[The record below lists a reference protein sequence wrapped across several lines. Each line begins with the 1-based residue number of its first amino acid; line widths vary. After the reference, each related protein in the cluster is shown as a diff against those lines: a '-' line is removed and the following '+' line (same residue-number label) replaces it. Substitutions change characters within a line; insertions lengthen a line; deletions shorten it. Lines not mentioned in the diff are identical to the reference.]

1 MSYSNFDSE
10 TTSQDPVKF
19 INKGKTIGQKK
30 MIAAAIFIS
39 MKYYFP
45 ISLFQTI
52 RYFGLTLILTSIILR
67 SVVINSL
74 GKYFTVDV
82 TIRQGHQLKKD
93 GFYKYLRHPSYSAS
107 LLSFIGF
114 GISLNNWISLI
125 IVVAAILFAF
135 IRRINVEEKALMEHF
150 GKEYTDY
157 KKETYRLIPFIYWD
171 VIIRISKIV
180 LNETLVGT
188 AYHGTSPLDMSSWA
202 CRRRVGG
209 KANT

>member
-1 MSYSNFDSE
+1 MNSLFTIVYIIWALSE
-10 TTSQDPVKF
+10 IF
-19 INKGKTIGQKK
+19 INRFLRSKANDKKNQDKNSLAFIWITIV
-30 MIAAAIFIS
+30 IANTAAIFIS

-157 KKETYRLIPFIYWD
+157 KKETYRLIPFIY
-171 VIIRISKIV
+171 
-180 LNETLVGT
+180 
-188 AYHGTSPLDMSSWA
+188 
-202 CRRRVGG
+202 
-209 KANT
+209 